1 MVGTLDRFVDD
12 DDDDDDDDAG
22 HDADHCCRRESAHVL
37 YVVAAQ
43 NFRLNAPEGRRSA
56 ARMEGQH
63 LSLSINDPVQQ
74 RAPVAFPKKVP
85 VNESAMHL
93 RHYAA
98 SCRLL
103 ICRAGS

>member
-1 MVGTLDRFVDD
+1 MVGTLDRLVDD
-12 DDDDDDDDAG
+12 DDDDDSC

-43 NFRLNAPEGRRSA
+43 NFRLNALEGRRSGA
-56 ARMEGQH
+56 QMEDRH

-85 VNESAMHL
+85 ANESAVHL

-98 SCRLL
+98 SYRLL